1 MDNLSCLF
9 CEENET
15 VHHLFFGCCV
25 PSSIW
30 CHLSEIFNTN
40 LGANFESVARWWISN
55 KKNAVLNTCCAALMW
70 CTWKLRNDLC
80 FQARQWRSEKDLLLK
95 LIKMLRN
102 WRALC
107 KAVHLQEMERVMEGL
122 TVRLHQ
128 PLRLFWE
135 PQATA
140 PSSSSQMA
148 AQSDSATSTGVVFRD
163 IASTQDPSED
173 EPLFAAHL
181 PLVDVSVSAGVHV
194 SVLG

>member
-1 MDNLSCLF
+1 MGRRV
-9 CEENET
+9 E
-15 VHHLFFGCCV
+15 
-25 PSSIW
+25 
-30 CHLSEIFNTN
+30 
-40 LGANFESVARWWISN
+40 AR
-55 KKNAVLNTCCAALMW
+55 AEGV
-70 CTWKLRNDLC
+70 DVG
-80 FQARQWRSEKDLLLK
+80 SEKDLLLK

-163 IASTQDPSED
+163 MYTRSI
-173 EPLFAAHL
+173 
-181 PLVDVSVSAGVHV
+181 
-194 SVLG
+194 